1 MQEAA
6 RGEAVDDK
14 IMITLN
20 GINDTRIL
28 WEIKT
33 WDHFADRWSYME
45 KGKTNDEVSALMEIA
60 RNMNSIMKEAIAD
73 AKAEARGN
81 SLV

>member
-1 MQEAA
+1 
-6 RGEAVDDK
+6 
-14 IMITLN
+14 
-20 GINDTRIL
+20 
-28 WEIKT
+28 
-33 WDHFADRWSYME
+33 ME